1 MELDVREVASIL
13 HVPEY
18 TIYRLIDEDDLP
30 ASQINGQYRF
40 SREEL
45 LEWASSRSVNPIG
58 IVAESRHPARQW
70 R

>member
-45 LEWASSRSVNPIG
+45 LEWASCPQRESDRHRRRVEAPGRGSR
-58 IVAESRHPARQW
+58 
-70 R
+70 